1 MKKLI
6 KGINKAIEVDSA
18 NEERKDKITTK
29 VTCFFLFFSKCKLIL
44 LKSFIGEI

>member
-6 KGINKAIEVDSA
+6 KGINKAIETDSA
-18 NEERKDKITTK
+18 KEERKDKIITNII
-29 VTCFFLFFSKCKLIL
+29 CFFLLFSKCKLIL